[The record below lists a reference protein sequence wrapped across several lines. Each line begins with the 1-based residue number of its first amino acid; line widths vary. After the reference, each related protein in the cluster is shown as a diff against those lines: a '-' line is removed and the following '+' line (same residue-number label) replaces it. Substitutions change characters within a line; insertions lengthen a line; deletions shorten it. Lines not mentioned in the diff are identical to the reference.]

1 MNICG
6 SKAVKNSDLSSMFF
20 LQQKYTTVLLLL
32 LLSTALCAQNSQVRF
47 EHITS
52 QDGLSENVV
61 NSIFQDSKG
70 FMWFSTNDGLNR
82 YDGYNFTTFKPSPDH
97 EFAINSNLPFDMAE
111 DQNGKIWIG
120 TTGAGLSVFDP
131 ATENFTAY
139 RHDPN
144 NPQSLS
150 NDQIMAMTCDQS
162 GRIWIG
168 TRSGLNLLLPHEN
181 VAEPIQILRLTIAD
195 RLESNIVHA
204 IAEDK
209 SGNIWLGT
217 RLGLYR
223 CIVGDQKG
231 DFEFEYIT
239 VDRNPYPPQVRSL
252 QIDNN
257 GRLVVG
263 TIAGL
268 FYQTKQGND
277 IAFESISDIPN
288 QQAITVDDQGKIWT
302 GTYQGLLCFEAEDR
316 TSLPQLDATF
326 TIEEEN
332 PNSLNKNVIK
342 SLFKDKTGIIW
353 VGTNGGGLNRFDP
366 ARKPFF
372 HFGQNLRSNGNRYKA
387 IRSLLE
393 DSYGNLWVGTEGGG
407 LFWQSASGHNKNYDQ
422 FQSLGATASVFAL
435 AEVTENGQ
443 QFVYVGSEDQPSLQ
457 KIRITPSG
465 PKEVSSVQGH
475 TGSVFTLLQS
485 RDSSLWVGT
494 YNQGLSRWVPK
505 DDGSFDLTFFRNTDN
520 ANKGLLSNIIRKVYE
535 DRKGNIWIGTAEGL
549 NLIEAKETQ
558 KAEPEIL
565 RFQNMKDDPRSL
577 SHNYI
582 LDIYESGSG
591 LLWIGTF
598 GGGLNKLTFDA
609 GYKDVSFTRYLESDG
624 LSNNAVKGILEDVE
638 GNIWLATNGGL
649 SKFSNETESFQNYN
663 INDGLQDNEFLEGAS
678 TIRANGELLFGG
690 VNGFNSFH
698 PENIGADRAIPEVV
712 LTKLSVNNKEVK
724 PGEKIHGRVILSKS
738 ISLSQDIS
746 LKYSQNDFSIEF
758 AALHFSAPRQNRYA
772 FKLEGYHKDWIE
784 VGSDKRDAT
793 FTNLPYG
800 DYTLYVKAS
809 NGDNLWTP
817 RATQLKIVIQ
827 PPFWLTWYAY
837 AFYALL
843 LIVALWLFRR
853 YTVISIHEKHRLMLD
868 QMEREKLE
876 ELNQIKLRFFTNIS
890 HELRTPLSLII
901 APLEYILEKG
911 KAISSEKLQ
920 QQYHYMYKNSM
931 YLMRLVNQLLDFRK
945 LDQGSLNL
953 RVGKA
958 DIISFIRETTEPF
971 QFIASKK
978 NINFSVG
985 HADQTIYT
993 FFDPDVLEKV
1003 LYNLLSNAFKFTPE
1017 EGKISVEVAEKELQ
1031 IPGKN
1036 KRKTTAQ
1043 FIEIKVSDSGS
1054 GISKKKLK
1062 KVFERFY
1069 KEGEKKENKD
1079 GAGIG
1084 LAHTK
1089 SLIELHHGTIEVKSG
1104 KGEGAH
1110 FIVNLP
1116 KEDRS
1121 YLKSEIDQKQ
1131 IDGFKATSDPL
1142 EYLVTD
1148 PISEV
1153 DISGIGMDFE
1163 EREEKLPLLLF
1174 VDDNSDIRRFIKEGF
1189 ENDFR
1194 IIEAED
1200 GEKAYEIAISSLPDI
1215 IVSDVMMP
1223 NMSGIELC
1231 EILKTN
1237 SLTSHIPIVLLTAK
1251 STADDQLLGLQ
1262 TGADAYISKPFKI
1275 DILRT
1280 QLLNIYLQRERLK
1293 QRFRQEVILQPE
1305 EITVTSADEE
1315 FLKRAMTIVEEHMS
1329 DSDFNVEALVKDMFI
1344 SRSKLY
1350 LKLKALTGQSSSE
1363 FIRTIRLKRAIQLL
1377 EGSDYT
1383 IKEIMFMTGFNTAS
1397 YFSKCFKTQFGV
1409 VPSEYLKQKKKVER
1423 VL

>member
-1 MNICG
+1 
-6 SKAVKNSDLSSMFF
+6 
-20 LQQKYTTVLLLL
+20 
-32 LLSTALCAQNSQVRF
+32 
-47 EHITS
+47 
-52 QDGLSENVV
+52 
-61 NSIFQDSKG
+61 
-70 FMWFSTNDGLNR
+70 
-82 YDGYNFTTFKPSPDH
+82 
-97 EFAINSNLPFDMAE
+97 
-111 DQNGKIWIG
+111 
-120 TTGAGLSVFDP
+120 
-131 ATENFTAY
+131 
-139 RHDPN
+139 
-144 NPQSLS
+144 
-150 NDQIMAMTCDQS
+150 
-162 GRIWIG
+162 
-168 TRSGLNLLLPHEN
+168 
-181 VAEPIQILRLTIAD
+181 
-195 RLESNIVHA
+195 
-204 IAEDK
+204 
-209 SGNIWLGT
+209 
-217 RLGLYR
+217 
-223 CIVGDQKG
+223 
-231 DFEFEYIT
+231 
-239 VDRNPYPPQVRSL
+239 
-252 QIDNN
+252 
-257 GRLVVG
+257 
-263 TIAGL
+263 
-268 FYQTKQGND
+268 
-277 IAFESISDIPN
+277 
-288 QQAITVDDQGKIWT
+288 
-302 GTYQGLLCFEAEDR
+302 
-316 TSLPQLDATF
+316 
-326 TIEEEN
+326 
-332 PNSLNKNVIK
+332 
-342 SLFKDKTGIIW
+342 
-353 VGTNGGGLNRFDP
+353 
-366 ARKPFF
+366 
-372 HFGQNLRSNGNRYKA
+372 
-387 IRSLLE
+387 
-393 DSYGNLWVGTEGGG
+393 
-407 LFWQSASGHNKNYDQ
+407 
-422 FQSLGATASVFAL
+422 
-435 AEVTENGQ
+435 
-443 QFVYVGSEDQPSLQ
+443 
-457 KIRITPSG
+457 
-465 PKEVSSVQGH
+465 
-475 TGSVFTLLQS
+475 
-485 RDSSLWVGT
+485 
-494 YNQGLSRWVPK
+494 
-505 DDGSFDLTFFRNTDN
+505 
-520 ANKGLLSNIIRKVYE
+520 
-535 DRKGNIWIGTAEGL
+535 
-549 NLIEAKETQ
+549 
-558 KAEPEIL
+558 
-565 RFQNMKDDPRSL
+565 
-577 SHNYI
+577 
-582 LDIYESGSG
+582 
-591 LLWIGTF
+591 
-598 GGGLNKLTFDA
+598 
-609 GYKDVSFTRYLESDG
+609 
-624 LSNNAVKGILEDVE
+624 
-638 GNIWLATNGGL
+638 
-649 SKFSNETESFQNYN
+649 
-663 INDGLQDNEFLEGAS
+663 
-678 TIRANGELLFGG
+678 
-690 VNGFNSFH
+690 
-698 PENIGADRAIPEVV
+698 
-712 LTKLSVNNKEVK
+712 
-724 PGEKIHGRVILSKS
+724 
-738 ISLSQDIS
+738 
-746 LKYSQNDFSIEF
+746 
-758 AALHFSAPRQNRYA
+758 
-772 FKLEGYHKDWIE
+772 
-784 VGSDKRDAT
+784 
-793 FTNLPYG
+793 
-800 DYTLYVKAS
+800 
-809 NGDNLWTP
+809 
-817 RATQLKIVIQ
+817 
-827 PPFWLTWYAY
+827 
-837 AFYALL
+837 
-843 LIVALWLFRR
+843 
-853 YTVISIHEKHRLMLD
+853 MLD

-1043 FIEIKVSDSGS
+1043 FIEIRVSDSGS

-1397 YFSKCFKTQFGV
+1397 YFSKCFKNQFGV